1 MKILL
6 LPALILPLA
15 IMAQSSAKDLEKHR
29 EKVQKSL
36 EKGKNIR
43 SLDTLFASG
52 KPYCIMKGLK
62 KGIGGPIEYT
72 IRPLKRPDR
81 EEVYMLMSAEGT
93 GASAIWYWDM
103 VFVNLGQK
111 IRFQNGTLDPENTLV
126 EYELFNDSG
135 LNAAGVNKLV
145 LLKGGQQGAGAV
157 PAPAAAGNGPELV
170 QRNRGGMI
178 QVFGERINQ
187 GGVHV
192 GNITSVTSAVNGGI
206 ITRYTITTP
215 AGALVATAQNNGAT
229 DHNWTI
235 VTAKDNR
242 SQQVNS
248 TLAHDAVDIARYLVE
263 ALYL

>member
-1 MKILL
+1 MRILL
-6 LPALILPLA
+6 FLPLFCA
-15 IMAQSSAKDLEKHR
+15 LVAQAQPSAKELEKHR

-43 SLDTLFASG
+43 SLDTLFATG

-62 KGIGGPIEYT
+62 KGLGGPIEYT
-72 IRPLKRPDR
+72 IRPLKQPDL

-93 GASAIWYWDM
+93 GSTAIWYWDM

-111 IRFQNGTLDPENTLV
+111 IRFRNGTLDPENTLV
-126 EYELFNDSG
+126 EYDLFNDSG
-135 LNAAGVNKLV
+135 LNTAGVNKLV
-145 LLKGGQQGAGAV
+145 LLKGGQQGGGTV
-157 PAPAAAGNGPELV
+157 PAPAAPGNGPELV

-192 GNITSVTSAVNGGI
+192 GNITSVTAAANGGI

-242 SQQVNS
+242 NHQVS
-248 TLAHDAVDIARYLVE
+248 SSLTHDAEDIVRFLVE